1 MAKPKNAKGKNNT
14 KEKKE
19 KEKEVLSF
27 TPTGRTIS
35 IYDIEAEVRLI
46 KKTFEENE
54 QKKIAASKAKNPNK
68 NKKPLVFDEVSIKRI
83 AEGYG
88 THLLKMASSDAT
100 GQSALKFETEN
111 RRRLYPSI
119 NSSDIPLAKVIS
131 RPLEILEDG
140 SCLTLVDHLQFKNNM
155 SSKVIEAY
163 ENVFGKELIR
173 TLERELN
180 SPSKPV
186 TKLQSDKL
194 PIVFVPTEDG
204 EDIQITPIAP
214 ADSYN
219 SIRRIQESFKI
230 EVNKFPKQTGKWLS
244 LSISDKPRN
253 ICGMLIGYRYRF
265 RAEMPETMSRN
276 IAEIYKYV
284 KSSHFPTFRD
294 RFTANAVINY
304 ANFLEKYET
313 GARQVKDA
321 ANNIAKMLVNNAL
334 SFIERVVDETANI
347 VEEENLKFDFPAPP
361 SPKQVLKTLYF
372 EKENHRIAM
381 AALSSRHFSEI
392 EKKIVAGK

>member
-204 EDIQITPIAP
+204 EDIQIGWI
-214 ADSYN
+214 
-219 SIRRIQESFKI
+219 
-230 EVNKFPKQTGKWLS
+230 
-244 LSISDKPRN
+244 
-253 ICGMLIGYRYRF
+253 
-265 RAEMPETMSRN
+265 
-276 IAEIYKYV
+276 
-284 KSSHFPTFRD
+284 
-294 RFTANAVINY
+294 
-304 ANFLEKYET
+304 
-313 GARQVKDA
+313 
-321 ANNIAKMLVNNAL
+321 
-334 SFIERVVDETANI
+334 
-347 VEEENLKFDFPAPP
+347 
-361 SPKQVLKTLYF
+361 
-372 EKENHRIAM
+372 
-381 AALSSRHFSEI
+381 
-392 EKKIVAGK
+392 